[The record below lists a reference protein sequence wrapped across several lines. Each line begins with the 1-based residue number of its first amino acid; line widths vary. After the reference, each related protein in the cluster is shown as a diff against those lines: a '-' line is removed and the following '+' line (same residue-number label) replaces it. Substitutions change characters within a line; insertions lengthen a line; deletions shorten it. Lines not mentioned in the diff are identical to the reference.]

1 MTPAMNWDL
10 IEGNWKQFQ
19 SHVKERWSR
28 LTDDHIDTIAGKRD
42 RLAGKI
48 QDAYGIT
55 KAQAELQVKTF
66 ERDLS

>member
-19 SHVKERWSR
+19 GHVRERWGR
-28 LTDDHIDTIAGKRD
+28 LTDGDIDTIAGKRD
-42 RLAGKI
+42 RLAGTI